1 MNLLLDLHIFLWLAN
16 EPHRLSPST
25 MAALR
30 APGNRRYLSIVSV
43 WELQIKVSSGKLT
56 LPTSVQHFVATYRS
70 ANSIYPLSI
79 SESHIWALATLPFHH
94 RDPFDRILI
103 DAPCTGIGALRRR
116 PEVRWRRTL
125 QDLKN
130 LTTLQ
135 SELMDAA
142 ALHLKSEGVLAYVTC
157 SSHQAETKFQ
167 IRSFLKRNAEFT
179 RVPIEDS
186 RSDEDGELQL
196 WPHRD
201 NCDAMFLSML
211 QKG

>member
-1 MNLLLDLHIFLWLAN
+1 
-16 EPHRLSPST
+16 

-103 DAPCTGIGALRRR
+103 AQAITEGWTLVTADALFVDYPVQLLR
-116 PEVRWRRTL
+116 
-125 QDLKN
+125 
-130 LTTLQ
+130 
-135 SELMDAA
+135 
-142 ALHLKSEGVLAYVTC
+142 
-157 SSHQAETKFQ
+157 
-167 IRSFLKRNAEFT
+167 
-179 RVPIEDS
+179 
-186 RSDEDGELQL
+186 
-196 WPHRD
+196 
-201 NCDAMFLSML
+201 
-211 QKG
+211 

>member
-103 DAPCTGIGALRRR
+103 AQAITEGWTLVTADALFVDYPVQLLR
-116 PEVRWRRTL
+116 
-125 QDLKN
+125 
-130 LTTLQ
+130 
-135 SELMDAA
+135 
-142 ALHLKSEGVLAYVTC
+142 
-157 SSHQAETKFQ
+157 
-167 IRSFLKRNAEFT
+167 
-179 RVPIEDS
+179 
-186 RSDEDGELQL
+186 
-196 WPHRD
+196 
-201 NCDAMFLSML
+201 
-211 QKG
+211 

>member
-1 MNLLLDLHIFLWLAN
+1 MEKSEVINHDGRNL
-16 EPHRLSPST
+16 PS
-25 MAALR
+25 
-30 APGNRRYLSIVSV
+30 
-43 WELQIKVSSGKLT
+43 ELGS
-56 LPTSVQHFVATYRS
+56 
-70 ANSIYPLSI
+70 
-79 SESHIWALATLPFHH
+79 
-94 RDPFDRILI
+94 FDRILI

-130 LTTLQ
+130 LTLLQ
-135 SELMDAA
+135 SELLDSAA
-142 ALHLKSEGVLAYVTC
+142 RHLNSGGLLAYVTC

-167 IRSFLKRNAEFT
+167 IRSFLKRNMEFS

-186 RSDEDGELQL
+186 RADADGDLQL

-201 NCDAMFLSML
+201 NCDAMFLSIL